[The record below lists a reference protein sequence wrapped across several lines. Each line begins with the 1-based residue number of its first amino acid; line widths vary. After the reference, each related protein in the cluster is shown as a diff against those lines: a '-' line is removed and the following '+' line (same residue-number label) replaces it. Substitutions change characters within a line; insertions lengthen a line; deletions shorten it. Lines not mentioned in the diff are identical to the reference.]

1 MKEVQ
6 NMSDRRIYVSKRTDR
21 GSTPVRM
28 GSAALAALAV
38 IAAAS
43 AAHAAPINFLPGD
56 LAITYSVYPG
66 LTNPF
71 TGSTGGYTAPTI
83 TPGSTTVL
91 PINPPVAA
99 AASGAYPGVFNNDG
113 VDGNFGVASP
123 LYLGQITSGGTV
135 QSSTNLTALTGTATS
150 FSSKSEG
157 ALNLS
162 TNGHSLTLMDYNTT
176 VSTLDA
182 SNANTPGHID
192 PTNTDIQTPTSRSV
206 VQINADGTTQVTNT
220 GAYSGNNGR
229 AAILVNNANGSSTNE
244 DLIVGNAGNGSGVEP
259 NSIATDTGV
268 RLVTPGV
275 TTGATTSVGQQ
286 QGTFG
291 NKNGFQQGFAV
302 QQINPQ
308 TGQPYG
314 AADKSGKD
322 DNFRGETIFNNT
334 LYVTKGSGSN
344 GINTVYQV
352 GTQGTLPTAATAAST
367 QIAPLAGFP
376 TFLASSTSS
385 AFPKGYFP
393 FGLWFANSTTLY
405 VADEGDGVIADAAT
419 DPQAGLEKWSFNGTQ
434 WVEDYTLQNGLNLGT
449 DYTVGNYFPTAT
461 DGLRNINGVV
471 NGNSVTIYGVT
482 STVSTSGDQG
492 ADPNEIV
499 AITDNLA
506 ATSLPASEQFS
517 AIDGP
522 QYGVVYRGIASNPV
536 PEPRSALLLG
546 AALAGLVVLRQRRH
560 GRTGAAV

>member
-1 MKEVQ
+1 
-6 NMSDRRIYVSKRTDR
+6 MSDTMTRISRRIGGGAAS
-21 GSTPVRM
+21 VRM
-28 GSAALAALAV
+28 ASAAVAALAV
-38 IAAAS
+38 IAVAS

-71 TGSTGGYTAPTI
+71 TGSTGGYTQPNI
-83 TPGSTTVL
+83 TPGSTTAL
-91 PINPPVAA
+91 PISPPVAA

-113 VDGNFGVASP
+113 VDANFGVASP
-123 LYLGQITSGGTV
+123 LYLGQITAGTSGGTV

-176 VSTLDA
+176 VGTLDA
-182 SNANTPGHID
+182 SNANTSGHID

-206 VQINADGTTQVTNT
+206 VQLNADGTTQVTNT

-229 AAILVNNANGSSTNE
+229 AGILVNNVNGSGTSE

-286 QGTFG
+286 QGTSG

-302 QQINPQ
+302 QQTNPQ

-352 GTQGTLPTAATAAST
+352 GTKGTLPTAATASTT
-367 QIAPLAGFP
+367 QIAPLVGFP
-376 TFLASSTSS
+376 TFLASSTST

-419 DPQAGLEKWSFNGTQ
+419 DPQAGLEKWSFNGTK
-434 WVEDYTLQNGLNLGT
+434 WVEDYTLQSGLKLGT
-449 DYTVGNYFPTAT
+449 NYTVGNYYPTAT
-461 DGLRNINGVV
+461 DGLRNLTGVV
-471 NGNSVTIYGVT
+471 NGNSVTLYGVT

-492 ADPNEIV
+492 SDPNEIV
-499 AITDNLA
+499 AITDDLA
-506 ATSLPASEQFS
+506 ATSLPSGEQFS

-522 QYGVVYRGIASNPV
+522 QYGVVYRGISSNPV
-536 PEPRSALLLG
+536 PEPRSVLLFG
-546 AALAGLVVLRQRRH
+546 AALAACAVLRQRKH
-560 GRTGAAV
+560 GGAAAV